1 MSEWQLINTT
11 ILFPI
16 TIWPVNCIRRRTEV
30 PPLELGCGL
39 SIVTSFYDFTIPEVI
54 TLATSYLSMP
64 CLVVESL
71 RRFPQFDDVLRCQQ
85 RIDIFIF
92 FFKLTKQTSVSPFG
106 GTTPKTFTLELCT
119 FLCVWLSIKGNFG
132 VNQLLDGSI
141 SLSSLYSCQTNDLH
155 VSIASV
161 LHQDFSW
168 LQPAQA

>member
-30 PPLELGCGL
+30 PPLEVGCGL

-92 FFKLTKQTSVSPFG
+92 FFNSRSKPLFHLSVAQPPRLLHWNFVHFYVCDCLSRETS
-106 GTTPKTFTLELCT
+106 E
-119 FLCVWLSIKGNFG
+119 
-132 VNQLLDGSI
+132 
-141 SLSSLYSCQTNDLH
+141 
-155 VSIASV
+155 
-161 LHQDFSW
+161 
-168 LQPAQA
+168 

>member
-1 MSEWQLINTT
+1 MSEWQLIITT

-92 FFKLTKQTSVSPFG
+92 FFKLAKQTSVSPFG

-119 FLCVWLSIKGNFG
+119 FLCV
-132 VNQLLDGSI
+132 
-141 SLSSLYSCQTNDLH
+141 
-155 VSIASV
+155 
-161 LHQDFSW
+161 
-168 LQPAQA
+168 

>member
-54 TLATSYLSMP
+54 ALATSYLSMP

-92 FFKLTKQTSVSPFG
+92 FAEPVR
-106 GTTPKTFTLELCT
+106 
-119 FLCVWLSIKGNFG
+119 G
-132 VNQLLDGSI
+132 V
-141 SLSSLYSCQTNDLH
+141 LYSCNPYTGLYVTPDLPYKDVLAPH
-155 VSIASV
+155 KAVLPVVVGFKVIEVVSDG
-161 LHQDFSW
+161 LG
-168 LQPAQA
+168 L